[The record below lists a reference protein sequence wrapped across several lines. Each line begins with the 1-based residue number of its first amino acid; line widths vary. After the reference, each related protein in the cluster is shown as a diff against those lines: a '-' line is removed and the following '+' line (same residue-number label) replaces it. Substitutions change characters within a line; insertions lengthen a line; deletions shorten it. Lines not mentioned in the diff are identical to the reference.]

1 MGWTLNDIGP
11 KPKLSFL
18 ATSHSIR
25 MDQLFVAT
33 VDDLTAD

>member
-1 MGWTLNDIGP
+1 MGWTLNAIGS

-25 MDQLFVAT
+25 MGRLFVAT
-33 VDDLTAD
+33 VDDLTAN